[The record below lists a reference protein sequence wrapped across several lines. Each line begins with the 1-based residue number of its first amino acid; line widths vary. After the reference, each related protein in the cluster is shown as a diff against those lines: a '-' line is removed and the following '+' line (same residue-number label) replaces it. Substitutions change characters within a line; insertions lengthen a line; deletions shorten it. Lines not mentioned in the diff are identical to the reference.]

1 MARHQALPFTPM
13 KPVIR
18 AFFQTLRLVLGP
30 VMLLKERLTNP
41 EGVQRDAAA
50 QAAVDAQCQSLALY
64 QFNTCPFC
72 IKVRQEMRRLSL
84 PIEKRDAQHHV
95 ANRDELQQG
104 SGATKVPCLKITEAN
119 GQIRWLQDS
128 NAIVAHLRERFDTS
142 AA

>member
-50 QAAVDAQCQSLALY
+50 QAAVD
-64 QFNTCPFC
+64 
-72 IKVRQEMRRLSL
+72 
-84 PIEKRDAQHHV
+84 
-95 ANRDELQQG
+95 LQ
-104 SGATKVPCLKITEAN
+104 
-119 GQIRWLQDS
+119 
-128 NAIVAHLRERFDTS
+128 
-142 AA
+142 